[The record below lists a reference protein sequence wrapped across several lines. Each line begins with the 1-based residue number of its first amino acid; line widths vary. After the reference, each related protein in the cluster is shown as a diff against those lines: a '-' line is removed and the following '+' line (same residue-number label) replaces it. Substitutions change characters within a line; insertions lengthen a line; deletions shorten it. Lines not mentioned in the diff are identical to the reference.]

1 MGALAE
7 RISNDNDEVVRW
19 SGEMFDFDD
28 RDDKPVDDGPI
39 VGSNRLEINPLS
51 ETGCS
56 RVLRVCS
63 MRLMPV
69 FIEIGLVGM
78 LYSIR
83 CLRICT
89 S

>member
-1 MGALAE
+1 MLA
-7 RISNDNDEVVRW
+7 
-19 SGEMFDFDD
+19 FDD
-28 RDDKPVDDGPI
+28 RDDKPVDDGLI

-63 MRLMPV
+63 MRLIPV
-69 FIEIGLVGM
+69 FIAVRLVGM

-83 CLRICT
+83 CLGICT